1 VVQLS
6 AAAPGLSVN
15 ATTIAFGNV
24 DLNAPATQ
32 SITLTSTGTSPVT
45 VNSATTSGTG
55 FSASGLTFPLTLN
68 PGQTATLSVA
78 FNPTTAV
85 LFTGALTISSN
96 ASSNGTV
103 TISLSGTGISV
114 TYDVD
119 LSWSAPTDNTDPVSG
134 YRIYR
139 APTGSST
146 YQVLNSSLNTP
157 TTFTDAN
164 VVSGTTYQYYVT
176 SVDAAGA
183 ESVPSN
189 IATIAIP

>member
-1 VVQLS
+1 
-6 AAAPGLSVN
+6 
-15 ATTIAFGNV
+15 
-24 DLNAPATQ
+24 
-32 SITLTSTGTSPVT
+32 
-45 VNSATTSGTG
+45 
-55 FSASGLTFPLTLN
+55 LTFPLTLN

-78 FNPTTAV
+78 FNPITAV
-85 LFTGALTISSN
+85 LSTGTLTISSN
-96 ASSNGTV
+96 SASNGTV
-103 TISLSGTGISV
+103 TIALSGTGISV
-114 TYDVD
+114 SYDVD

-157 TTFTDAN
+157 TTFTDAS